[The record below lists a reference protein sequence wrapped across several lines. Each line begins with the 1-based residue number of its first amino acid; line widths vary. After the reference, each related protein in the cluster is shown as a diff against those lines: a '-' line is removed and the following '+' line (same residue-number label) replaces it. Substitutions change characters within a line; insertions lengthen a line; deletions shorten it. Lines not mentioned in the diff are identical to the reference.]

1 MDDNTRHRS
10 RLPMRAR
17 VATTVGG
24 AAATVSRLAGK
35 GDGSVIGGVISLR
48 LAPDLLSLLAA
59 GRQVVLVTG
68 TNGKTTT
75 TKLITAALAPLGG
88 EIASNIYGANMEAG
102 LTSAL
107 TRAPD
112 ARVAVLETDEKYI
125 PAMVR
130 ATRPKVVVLLNL
142 SRDQMD
148 RAAEIWLLA
157 RRWREALGNAP
168 DCRVVANADDPLV
181 AWAAGSARQVTWVA
195 AGQRWREDSWCC
207 PNCGAHLQRARYDG
221 GAIGGAPGGTGGRPP
236 EGPQRDGDDWSCK
249 ECGGRRPPV
258 SWMLYDNEVIDP
270 AGRATRLDLALPG
283 RANRS
288 NAVIAL
294 AVAEAFGVR
303 AAQALRELR
312 QVTSV
317 AGRYTQVSR
326 RGCDVRLL
334 LAKNPAGW
342 LEALDVI
349 APAPA
354 QVLLSVNAQ
363 GPDGR
368 DTSWLWDVDFRRL
381 RGRNVLVGG
390 ERRLDLA
397 VRLEAD
403 EVAFKLVN
411 DIDEAI
417 DAARAVAPNLEV
429 LANYTAFQQY
439 RVALGRVQ

>member
-1 MDDNTRHRS
+1 MDQNSPRHRS
-10 RLPMRAR
+10 RLPLRAR
-17 VATTVGG
+17 VATMAAG
-24 AAATVSRLAGK
+24 AAGTASRLAGR
-35 GDGSVIGGVISLR
+35 GDGSVIGGIVGLR
-48 LAPDLLSLLAA
+48 LAPDLLSQLAA

-75 TKLITAALAPLGG
+75 TRLITAALAPLGHR
-88 EIASNIYGANMEAG
+88 IASNIYGANMAAG

-107 TRAPD
+107 SRAPD
-112 ARVAVLETDEKYI
+112 APVAVLETDEKYI
-125 PAMVR
+125 PAMVQ

-157 RRWREALGNAP
+157 RRWREALGAA
-168 DCRVVANADDPLV
+168 DCRIVANADDPLT
-181 AWAAGSARQVTWVA
+181 AWAAGGSRLVTWVA

-207 PNCGAHLQRARYDG
+207 PNCGAHLQRH
-221 GAIGGAPGGTGGRPP
+221 
-236 EGPQRDGDDWSCK
+236 GDDWSCR
-249 ECGGRRPPV
+249 ECGLRRPPV
-258 SWMLYDNEVIDP
+258 SWVLDGDKV
-270 AGRATRLDLALPG
+270 AGPGGQATALDLALPG

-294 AVAEAFGVR
+294 AVAEAFGVPLG
-303 AAQALRELR
+303 QALSELR
-312 QVTSV
+312 RVTSV
-317 AGRYTQVSR
+317 AGRYTQVTR
-326 RGCDVRLL
+326 RGRDIRLL

-342 LEALDVI
+342 LEALDVL
-349 APAPA
+349 APPPAP
-354 QVLLSVNAQ
+354 VLLSVNAQ

-381 RGRNVLVGG
+381 RGRPVLVGG

-403 EVAFKLVN
+403 EVAFQLVG

-417 DAARAVAPNLEV
+417 EAAPAVAPNLEV

>member
-1 MDDNTRHRS
+1 MDENNHHRT

-17 VATTVGG
+17 LATTVGG

-35 GDGSVIGGVISLR
+35 GDGSVIGGIVGLR
-48 LAPDLLSLLAA
+48 LEPDLLSLLAT
-59 GRQVVLVTG
+59 GRQVILVTG

-75 TKLITAALAPLGG
+75 TRLITAALSPLGSQ
-88 EIASNIYGANMEAG
+88 IASNVYGANMEAG

-107 TRAPD
+107 SRAPD
-112 ARVAVLETDEKYI
+112 APLAVLETDEKYI
-125 PAMVR
+125 PAMVK
-130 ATRPKVVVLLNL
+130 ATRPRVVVLLNL

-157 RRWREALGNAP
+157 RRWREALAAAP
-168 DCRVVANADDPLV
+168 GCRVVANADDPLV
-181 AWAAGSARQVTWVA
+181 AWAASSASEVTWVA

-207 PNCGAHLQRARYDG
+207 PNCGAHLL
-221 GAIGGAPGGTGGRPP
+221 
-236 EGPQRDGDDWSCK
+236 RDGDDWSCR
-249 ECGGRRPPV
+249 ECGLRRPPV
-258 SWMLYDNEVIDP
+258 TWMLYGDQAVDP
-270 AGRATRLDLALPG
+270 SGRTTRLDLALPG
-283 RANRS
+283 RANNS

-294 AVAEAFGVR
+294 AVAEAFGVHPER
-303 AAQALRELR
+303 AMRDLRG
-312 QVTSV
+312 VTSV

-326 RGCDVRLL
+326 RGVDIRLL

-349 APAPA
+349 APPPA
-354 QVLLSVNAQ
+354 SVLLSVNAQ

-368 DTSWLWDVDFRRL
+368 DTSWLWDVDYRRM

-403 EVAFKLVN
+403 DVQFRLVDN
-411 DIDEAI
+411 IDEAI
-417 DAARAVAPNLEV
+417 DAARPVSSSLEV

-439 RVALGRVQ
+439 RTALGRVQ

>member
-1 MDDNTRHRS
+1 MDQNTRHPT
-10 RLPMRAR
+10 RLPIRAR
-17 VATTVGG
+17 LASTVGG
-24 AAATVSRLAGK
+24 AAASVSRLAGK
-35 GDGSVIGGVISLR
+35 GDGSVIGGRIGLR
-48 LAPDLLSLLAA
+48 LEPDLLSLLAT
-59 GRQVVLVTG
+59 GRHVVLVTG

-75 TKLITAALAPLGG
+75 TRLITAALSPLGRQ
-88 EIASNIYGANMEAG
+88 IASNIYGANMEAG

-107 TRAPD
+107 SRAPD
-112 ARVAVLETDEKYI
+112 APIAVLETDEKYI
-125 PAMVR
+125 PAMVK
-130 ATRPKVVVLLNL
+130 ATRPKVVTLLNL

-157 RRWREALGNAP
+157 RRWREALAEAP

-207 PNCGAHLQRARYDG
+207 PNCGAHLR
-221 GAIGGAPGGTGGRPP
+221 
-236 EGPQRDGDDWSCK
+236 RDGDDWSCR
-249 ECGGRRPPV
+249 ECGMRRPPV
-258 SWMLYDNEVIDP
+258 SWLLFDDEVIDP
-270 AGRATRLDLALPG
+270 SGQSTPLKIALPG

-288 NAVIAL
+288 NAVVAL

-303 AAQALRELR
+303 IAQALEEIRR
-312 QVTSV
+312 VTSV

-326 RGCDVRLL
+326 RGCEIRLL

-349 APAPA
+349 APPPAPI
-354 QVLLSVNAQ
+354 LLAVNAQ

-368 DTSWLWDVDFRRL
+368 DTSWLWDVDYRRL
-381 RGRNVLVGG
+381 RGRTVLVGG

-403 EVAFKLVN
+403 DVRFRLVSN
-411 DIDEAI
+411 LDEAI
-417 DAARAVAPNLEV
+417 DAVRGTAADLTAPSLEV

-439 RVALGRVQ
+439 RAVLGRTQ

>member
-1 MDDNTRHRS
+1 MKTHS
-10 RLPMRAR
+10 RYRPRLSLRGR
-17 VATTVGG
+17 LATAAGG
-24 AAATVSRLAGK
+24 AAAASSRLAGR
-35 GDGSVIGGVISLR
+35 GDGSVIGGNISLR
-48 LAPDLLSLLAA
+48 LAPGLLSQLAA
-59 GRQVVLVTG
+59 GRQCVLVTG

-75 TKLITAALAPLGG
+75 SKLIAVALAPLGVPV
-88 EIASNIYGANMEAG
+88 ASNIYGANMEAG
-102 LTSAL
+102 LVSAL

-112 ARVAVLETDEKYI
+112 APVAVLETDEKYI
-125 PAMVR
+125 PAMI
-130 ATRPKVVVLLNL
+130 AKTQPKVVVLLNL

-157 RRWREALGNAP
+157 RRWREALATVP

-207 PNCGAHLQRARYDG
+207 PNCGAHLQRV
-221 GAIGGAPGGTGGRPP
+221 
-236 EGPQRDGDDWSCK
+236 GDDWSCK
-249 ECGGRRPPV
+249 ECGLRRPPV
-258 SWMLYDNEVIDP
+258 SWMLNEDEVVDP
-270 AGRATRLDLALPG
+270 AGQSVRLDLALPG

-294 AVAEAFGVR
+294 AVAEAFGVKL
-303 AAQALRELR
+303 APALAELR

-326 RGCDVRLL
+326 RGVDIRLL

-342 LEALDVI
+342 LEALDVMS
-349 APAPA
+349 PAPA
-354 QVLLSVNAQ
+354 CVLLAVNAQ

-381 RGRNVLVGG
+381 RGRTVFVGG

-403 EVAFKLVN
+403 EVAFQLVN
-411 DIDEAI
+411 DIDEAV
-417 DAARAVAPNLEV
+417 DGARATAPSLEV
-429 LANYTAFQQY
+429 LANYTAFQHY
-439 RVALGRVQ
+439 RVSLGRVQ

>member
-1 MDDNTRHRS
+1 MDDNTHRRS
-10 RLPMRAR
+10 RLPMRAK

-35 GDGSVIGGVISLR
+35 GDGSVIGGIIGLR
-48 LAPDLLSLLAA
+48 LAPDLLSLLAT
-59 GRQVVLVTG
+59 GRQIVLVTG

-107 TRAPD
+107 SRAPD

-125 PAMVR
+125 PAMVK
-130 ATRPKVVVLLNL
+130 ATRPRVVTLLNL

-157 RRWREALGNAP
+157 RRWRDALAAAP

-181 AWAAGSARQVTWVA
+181 AWAASSARQVTWVA

-207 PNCGAHLQRARYDG
+207 PHCGAHL
-221 GAIGGAPGGTGGRPP
+221 
-236 EGPQRDGDDWSCK
+236 QRDGDDWSCH
-249 ECGGRRPPV
+249 ECGLRRPPV
-258 SWMLYDNEVIDP
+258 TWMLYGDDVIDP
-270 AGRATRLDLALPG
+270 AGGATRLDLALPG

-294 AVAEAFGVR
+294 AVAEAFGVQLK
-303 AAQALRELR
+303 QALDELR
-312 QVTSV
+312 RVSSV
-317 AGRYTQVSR
+317 AGRYTQVNR
-326 RGCDVRLL
+326 RGCDIRLL

-342 LEALDVI
+342 LEALDVM
-349 APAPA
+349 APPP
-354 QVLLSVNAQ
+354 VPILLSVNAQ

-381 RGRNVLVGG
+381 RGRHVLVGG

-403 EVAFKLVN
+403 EVPFRLVGN
-411 DIDEAI
+411 IDEAV
-417 DAARAVAPNLEV
+417 DMALTVAPKLEV

>member
-1 MDDNTRHRS
+1 MNTHS
-10 RLPMRAR
+10 RYRPRLSLRGR
-17 VATTVGG
+17 LATAAGG
-24 AAATVSRLAGK
+24 AAAASSRLAGR
-35 GDGSVIGGVISLR
+35 GDGSVIGGNISLR
-48 LAPDLLSLLAA
+48 LAPGLLSQLAA
-59 GRQVVLVTG
+59 GRQCVLVTG

-75 TKLITAALAPLGG
+75 SKLITAALAPLGVPV
-88 EIASNIYGANMEAG
+88 ASNIYGANMEAG
-102 LTSAL
+102 LVSAL

-112 ARVAVLETDEKYI
+112 APVAVLETDEKYI
-125 PAMVR
+125 PAMI
-130 ATRPKVVVLLNL
+130 AKTQPKVVVLLNL

-157 RRWREALGNAP
+157 RRWREALATVP

-195 AGQRWREDSWCC
+195 AGPRWREDSWCC
-207 PNCGAHLQRARYDG
+207 PNCGAHLQRV
-221 GAIGGAPGGTGGRPP
+221 
-236 EGPQRDGDDWSCK
+236 GDDWSCK
-249 ECGGRRPPV
+249 ECGLRRPPV
-258 SWMLYDNEVIDP
+258 SWMLNEDEVVDP
-270 AGRATRLDLALPG
+270 AGQSVRLDLALPG

-294 AVAEAFGVR
+294 AVAEAFGVKL
-303 AAQALRELR
+303 APALAELR

-326 RGCDVRLL
+326 RGVDIRLL

-342 LEALDVI
+342 LEALDVMS
-349 APAPA
+349 PAPA
-354 QVLLSVNAQ
+354 CVLLAVNAQ

-381 RGRNVLVGG
+381 RGRTVFVGG

-403 EVAFKLVN
+403 EVAFQLVN
-411 DIDEAI
+411 DIDEAV
-417 DAARAVAPNLEV
+417 DGARATAPSLEV
-429 LANYTAFQQY
+429 LANYTAFQHY
-439 RVALGRVQ
+439 RVSLGRVQ